1 MIESAENITTLIG
14 DNISLSAMLALIL
27 TKTTA
32 LPAASHGNIMA
43 LNLLSTA
50 VFLLTTSH
58 STTYSILTV
67 ETTVVLPM
75 TTQWIVSLSL
85 LLVRRHY

>member
-1 MIESAENITTLIG
+1 MSRLQQLKPLQHLLETTSL
-14 DNISLSAMLALIL
+14 LSAMLALIL

-32 LPAASHGNIMA
+32 LPAVSHGGIIT
-43 LNLLSTA
+43 LLSTA

-75 TTQWIVSLSL
+75 TTQWIVSI
-85 LLVRRHY
+85 